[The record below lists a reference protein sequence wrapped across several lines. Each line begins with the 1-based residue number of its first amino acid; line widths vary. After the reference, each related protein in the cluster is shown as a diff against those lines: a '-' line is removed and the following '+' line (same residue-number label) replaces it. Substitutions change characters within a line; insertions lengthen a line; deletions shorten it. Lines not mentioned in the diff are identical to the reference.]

1 MGCIPQ
7 KPRIPI
13 RLLTM
18 SQTPTPTPS
27 RSPVPQPQTIRL
39 VCLTTTLPDA
49 AKQGRIP
56 PREAKTT
63 ARYPTGAE
71 GFTLPQ
77 LRKPPRFTQLILAE
91 DCTCEGVD
99 TARPLPDPDAI
110 PAGRAPQSAGQPH
123 NLQAKD
129 APESAGFS
137 TVSADLPVIR
147 TANLKDRN
155 YGAWHGQALRD
166 LPPDALNI
174 FLHDPDF
181 APPEGESLRQFHTR
195 IGAWLTAAS
204 QGEMAE
210 VEPGAADLSSSPSSS
225 GARPSAPSG
234 KQSRTRSDTSARTH
248 LLIARPAVVRALATH
263 ILQGGPEMASRLDIA
278 PQTTSLFT
286 HHAGNW
292 RVRALGV
299 P

>member
-1 MGCIPQ
+1 MGRAPQ
-7 KPRIPI
+7 KPRIPT

-18 SQTPTPTPS
+18 SLTPTPTSP
-27 RSPVPQPQTIRL
+27 RSPVPQTQTIRL

-56 PREAKTT
+56 PREAKTA

-77 LRKPPRFTQLILAE
+77 LRKPPRFTQIILAE
-91 DCTCEGVD
+91 DCTCEGLD

-110 PAGRAPQSAGQPH
+110 PAGHAPQSAGQTYIP
-123 NLQAKD
+123 QAKD
-129 APESAGFS
+129 APESLDFS
-137 TVSADLPVIR
+137 TASAECGHTH
-147 TANLKDRN
+147 TASLNDRN
-155 YGAWHGQALRD
+155 YGTWHGQALRD
-166 LPPDALNI
+166 LPPDALNAL
-174 FLHDPDF
+174 LHDPDF
-181 APPEGESLRQFHTR
+181 APPEGESLNQFHAR
-195 IGAWLTAAS
+195 IGAWLITAS

-210 VEPGAADLSSSPSSS
+210 AEPGAANLLNGSSS
-225 GARPSAPSG
+225 GTGPAASSG
-234 KQSRTRSDTSARTH
+234 KPSRTRSDTSARTV

-263 ILQGGPEMASRLDIA
+263 ILQGGVDMANRLDIA

-292 RVRALGV
+292 RVRALSV